1 MELNIKGLLSVG
13 VSLDNT
19 NDESRSYDI
28 SCNANAEINQDGIV
42 VKVEDGAIR
51 KVGDTGKPIASFGR
65 WSNGGSSLVT
75 HSSLSKDD
83 HLALM
88 SACLD
93 FVGAVKEKVHKGF
106 SVTFSE

>member
-1 MELNIKGLLSVG
+1 MELNIKDVLSVA

-28 SCNANAEINQDGIV
+28 SCNARADFGKDGIA
-42 VKVEDGAIR
+42 VKVEDGSIR
-51 KVGDTGKPIASFGR
+51 KVGGSGDSIASFGR

-83 HLALM
+83 HLTLM

-93 FVGAVKEKVHKGF
+93 FVGAVKDKVQKGF